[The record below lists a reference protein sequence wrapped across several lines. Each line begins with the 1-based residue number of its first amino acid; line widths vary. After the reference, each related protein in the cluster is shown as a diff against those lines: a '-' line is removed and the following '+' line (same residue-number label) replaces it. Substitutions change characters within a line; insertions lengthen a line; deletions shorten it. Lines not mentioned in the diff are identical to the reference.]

1 MGVLWGLLIKMTTV
15 KELENGFRYLE
26 VKNQHATAKIAL
38 QGAHLFHYQA
48 KDKEPLLWLS
58 KEAFFEKGK
67 AIRGGVP
74 ICFPWFGLN
83 TEDTSLP
90 QHGFARKQMWK
101 LISTHELAD
110 GSTHLQLMLTANKE
124 TRALWDYSFVLI
136 YDITIGRE
144 LTLKLNTINCDTEAF
159 EITQALHSYFN
170 VSDISNVSINGLEN
184 TIYYD
189 SLERELVKQHKALTI
204 NEEVDRVYFD
214 ASSKITLDDG
224 ERKIELNQEGSK
236 SLVVWNPWVEKSE
249 AMCDMAD
256 DGYETMICLETANA
270 LKDFRIVKAGEIFN
284 LGVIIEQS

>member
-74 ICFPWFGLN
+74 ICFPWFGKDN
-83 TEDTSLP
+83 TDPSLP
-90 QHGFARKQMWK
+90 QHGFARKQVWK

-110 GSTHLQLMLTANKE
+110 GSTHLQLMLTPNKE

-136 YDITIGRE
+136 YDVTVGEE
-144 LTLKLNTINCDTEAF
+144 LTLKLTTINTDTQAF

-170 VSDISNVSINGLEN
+170 VSNIENVSIEGLEN
-184 TIYYD
+184 SIYYD
-189 SLERELVKQHKALTI
+189 SLEQSLAKQHKALSI
-204 NEEVDRVYFD
+204 SEEVDRVYFD
-214 ASSKITLDDG
+214 ASSKIVLHDKK
-224 ERKIELNQEGSK
+224 RQIELKQEGSK
-236 SLVVWNPWVEKSE
+236 SLVVWNPWKEKSK
-249 AMCDMAD
+249 AITDMNN
-256 DGYETMICLETANA
+256 DGYKTMICLETANA
-270 LKDFRIVKAGEIFN
+270 LKDFRIVKSGEVFS
-284 LGVIIEQS
+284 LKLIIKEL